1 MCLRGLAKMVGNQ
14 LGEAAHEDLHSRR
27 VWLLL
32 NEQLDTLIELFCE
45 WFYGG
50 TTKPPQ
56 LLLLFYKEK
65 DFHTR
70 KDKVNTREKLLKAV

>member
-56 LLLLFYKEK
+56 LL
-65 DFHTR
+65 FHSFSSTR
-70 KDKVNTREKLLKAV
+70 KRIFTLERTR